1 MIALRC
7 PKCGTL
13 TYEGHFAFPK
23 CHVCHEDLTKCCYC
37 ENYPGDGRVCYV
49 SPEKPVVRGDDVRQC
64 GSYRSKLQVAVFPSQ
79 FSSRS
84 NIAACIITSAVMG
97 IIVAVL
103 SMLPQPSHRA
113 NSSIAVKCQ
122 RDVRRGEDLIATLTI
137 PRSLRASSANIRIL
151 IPKETLAF
159 FSLLNVSPMP
169 TSSAEDERH
178 IICSYDGARLTSD
191 SLTVSLTLRPLKDG
205 RYNLRFEVVEEDM
218 HGNLARKEVLTWS
231 VNVIGEP
238 SEKKPLRQSLF
249 IIAFA
254 GVSLCPTQALNAKVV
269 SKL

>member
-1 MIALRC
+1 MIALKC

-23 CHVCHEDLTKCCYC
+23 CHVCHEDLTKCRYC
-37 ENYPGDGRVCYV
+37 ENYPGDGRMCYV
-49 SPEKPVVRGDDVRQC
+49 SPEKPVVHGDDVRRC
-64 GSYRSKLQVAVFPSQ
+64 DSYRSKLQVAVFPSQ

-103 SMLPQPSHRA
+103 SMLPQPSTHT
-113 NSSIAVKCQ
+113 NSATTVKCQ
-122 RDVRRGEDLIATLTI
+122 RDVRRGEDLVATLTI
-137 PRSLRASSANIRIL
+137 PRSLRTSSANIRIL
-151 IPKETLAF
+151 IPKETLSF
-159 FSLLNVSPMP
+159 FSLLKVSPAP

-178 IICSYDGARLTSD
+178 IICSYNGARLTSD

-205 RYNLRFEVVEEDM
+205 RNNLRFEVVEEDV
-218 HGNLARKEVLTWS
+218 HGNLARREVLTWS

-238 SEKKPLRQSLF
+238 SGKKPLRQSLF

-254 GVSLCPTQALNAKVV
+254 GARLCPTKALDV
-269 SKL
+269 S